1 FWPPSHPASVVVEI
15 GPGHGALVLYAAQEL
30 LGTEVEICP
39 DSDPAV
45 RTHTAIRER
54 HLPDGIVCAALFGS
68 LPVGLY
74 RVTGTDQ
81 LIWVIEGIVSEGIL
95 DQQG

>member
-1 FWPPSHPASVVVEI
+1 MKDHVFAPSAEEAFWPPSHPASVVVEI

-39 DSDPAV
+39 DSDPTV

-54 HLPDGIVCAALFGS
+54 HLPDGSVCAALFAPYLS
-68 LPVGLY
+68 AS
-74 RVTGTDQ
+74 TG
-81 LIWVIEGIVSEGIL
+81 
-95 DQQG
+95 